1 MSFRHTGRFVSV
13 AAAMVVSLS
22 LSACAS
28 STMFVT
34 QRTQGYQLSQDQLAQ
49 IRVGQS
55 QALVTLV
62 LGSPQST
69 NEFGGESAF
78 YYVQTK
84 VNETAFGLTT
94 IRERTVLAVYFDAQN
109 RVKDTAIYGLE
120 DGRVFTI
127 NGRRTPSFGQDRS
140 FIESLIASI

>member
-1 MSFRHTGRFVSV
+1 MSFRQTGRFASL
-13 AAAMVVSLS
+13 AAAAIVAVSLTG
-22 LSACAS
+22 CVG

-62 LGSPQST
+62 LGSPQSR
-69 NEFGGESAF
+69 NEFGNESAF

-84 VNETAFGLTT
+84 VNQTAFGLTT
-94 IRERTVLAVYFDAQN
+94 VRERTVLAVYFDAQN
-109 RVKDTAIYGLE
+109 KVKDTAIYGLQ

-127 NGRRTPSFGQDRS
+127 SSRRTPSYGEDRN

>member
-1 MSFRHTGRFVSV
+1 MSIKHSGRFVSLAV
-13 AAAMVVSLS
+13 AASIAVSL
-22 LSACAS
+22 AGCAGS
-28 STMFVT
+28 NFLVT
-34 QRTQGYQLSQDQLAQ
+34 QRSQGYQLSQDQLAQ

-69 NEFGGESAF
+69 NDFGSESAF

-84 VNETAFGLTT
+84 VSETAFGLTT
-94 IRERTVLAVYFDAQN
+94 ARERTVVAIYFDNQK

-127 NGRRTPSFGQDRS
+127 SSRRTPSFGQDRN